1 MKRWNGW
8 GEENINYPLSRSA
21 VQYLNQR
28 LGMGRRI
35 LDSSLESVLATVPA
49 SKLPPHPLVQT
60 GSFERLSHARG
71 QSLPDWI
78 ALRSGR
84 IGAFPN
90 GVAYPVSNLEIR
102 ELFRYARQNGVRII
116 PYGGG
121 TSVVGHIN
129 PLAANEP
136 ILTIDLS
143 RINDLIEF
151 NPVDRL
157 AVFGAGIKGPEL
169 DRNLN
174 ELGYTL
180 GHYPQS
186 FEYSTL
192 GGWIATRSS
201 GQQSYFYG
209 RIEDLFRGG
218 HIETPIGTMEI
229 PVLPASAAGPDL
241 RHLVLGSEGRFGIL
255 TQAAVRIKPL
265 SEIEQF
271 YGIFFP
277 SWSSGVHA
285 LRDMAQA
292 CLGVSMLRLS
302 DPTETESTLELS
314 GKESVVKW
322 AKRALNFMGFGA
334 ERSMLVFGITG
345 NHSNFSRI
353 KRQFIDISNKHGGS
367 LIISQIGR
375 LWSKSRFLSSYLR
388 NTLWELG
395 YAVDTLETALPWS
408 AIEDCASALLAAL
421 ANPLEKFGEKVLAFA
436 HLSHVYPDGA
446 SVYVTYLYRR
456 TDDPDETYER
466 WKTMKH
472 AASQVIIKYRGTISH
487 QHGVGTD
494 HADYLIYE
502 KGQIGVDMM
511 RAIQKSLDPDGLL
524 NPGKLLL

>member
-1 MKRWNGW
+1 
-8 GEENINYPLSRSA
+8 
-21 VQYLNQR
+21 
-28 LGMGRRI
+28 
-35 LDSSLESVLATVPA
+35 
-49 SKLPPHPLVQT
+49 
-60 GSFERLSHARG
+60 
-71 QSLPDWI
+71 
-78 ALRSGR
+78 
-84 IGAFPN
+84 
-90 GVAYPVSNLEIR
+90 
-102 ELFRYARQNGVRII
+102 
-116 PYGGG
+116 
-121 TSVVGHIN
+121 
-129 PLAANEP
+129 
-136 ILTIDLS
+136 
-143 RINDLIEF
+143 
-151 NPVDRL
+151 
-157 AVFGAGIKGPEL
+157 
-169 DRNLN
+169 
-174 ELGYTL
+174 
-180 GHYPQS
+180 
-186 FEYSTL
+186 
-192 GGWIATRSS
+192 
-201 GQQSYFYG
+201 
-209 RIEDLFRGG
+209 
-218 HIETPIGTMEI
+218 
-229 PVLPASAAGPDL
+229 
-241 RHLVLGSEGRFGIL
+241 
-255 TQAAVRIKPL
+255 
-265 SEIEQF
+265 
-271 YGIFFP
+271 
-277 SWSSGVHA
+277 
-285 LRDMAQA
+285 
-292 CLGVSMLRLS
+292 
-302 DPTETESTLELS
+302 
-314 GKESVVKW
+314 
-322 AKRALNFMGFGA
+322 MGFGA

-446 SVYVTYLYRR
+446 SIYVTYLYRR